1 MGGSRVHRL
10 SHHTRPTALLSAVAT
25 FLGAL
30 FFCLGPGGAHEA
42 TASPAYES
50 ANESAGGSAGE
61 SAFGPLSATAYS
73 CPYDDGGCGLR
84 PVLGPAVLTA
94 PPLDAPPP
102 AGAAPASL
110 GTDPDAAP
118 PYHSGAQ
125 ARAPDLHVLQV
136 MRT

>member
-10 SHHTRPTALLSAVAT
+10 SRRTRPTALLSAVAT

-50 ANESAGGSAGE
+50 ATGSAGE
-61 SAFGPLSATAYS
+61 SAFGPLAATAYS
-73 CPYDDGGCGLR
+73 CPHDDRGCGLR

-102 AGAAPASL
+102 AGAAPTSL
-110 GTDPDAAP
+110 ATDPDAAP
-118 PYHSGAQ
+118 PHHSGAQ

>member
-1 MGGSRVHRL
+1 
-10 SHHTRPTALLSAVAT
+10 VAT

-50 ANESAGGSAGE
+50 AGE
-61 SAFGPLSATAYS
+61 SAYGPLAATAYS

-110 GTDPDAAP
+110 GTDPGAAP
-118 PYHSGAQ
+118 PHHSGAQ